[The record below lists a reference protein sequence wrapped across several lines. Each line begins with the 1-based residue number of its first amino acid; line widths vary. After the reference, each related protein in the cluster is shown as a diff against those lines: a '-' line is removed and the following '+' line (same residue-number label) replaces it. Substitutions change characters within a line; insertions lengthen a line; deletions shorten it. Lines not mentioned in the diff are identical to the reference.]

1 MTEAAIK
8 RAKKQ
13 KLNKI
18 ILIASAIILVVLVV
32 LWCMQYNI
40 TNSRAIPQLVEY
52 YEPGEFVD
60 IGDNFYVDAKEQLD
74 GYSIRVNGAKLY
86 DYEQFL
92 IDNGCE
98 DYLNQQKENNEKY
111 FKYIV
116 LLDLDIKNVE
126 NTEGVIMALKFGLY
140 NESLNIPADFMIWS
154 KIDEFFDGY
163 PYLKVATNSEA
174 NLLIPFSPMPLNV
187 NAASDDIERRLLE
200 EDFYFCICE
209 FPVRKMIRVPI
220 ENCINK

>member
-18 ILIASAIILVVLVV
+18 ILIASAIILAVLVV

-60 IGDNFYVDAKEQLD
+60 IGDNFYIDAKEQLD

-86 DYEQFL
+86 DE
-92 IDNGCE
+92 GE
-98 DYLNQQKENNEKY
+98 KKAYLELFRK
-111 FKYIV
+111 FA
-116 LLDLDIKNVE
+116 LDTDSVSNA
-126 NTEGVIMALKFGLY
+126 VIPG
-140 NESLNIPADFMIWS
+140 S
-154 KIDEFFDGY
+154 
-163 PYLKVATNSEA
+163 
-174 NLLIPFSPMPLNV
+174 
-187 NAASDDIERRLLE
+187 
-200 EDFYFCICE
+200 
-209 FPVRKMIRVPI
+209 
-220 ENCINK
+220 

>member
-18 ILIASAIILVVLVV
+18 ILIASAIILAVLVV

-52 YEPGEFVD
+52 YEPAEYVD
-60 IGDNFYVDAKEQLD
+60 IGDNFYVDAVEQLD

-98 DYLNQQKENNEKY
+98 ENLEFQKENNQDY
-111 FKYIV
+111 YKYIV
-116 LLDLDIKNVE
+116 VLDISMKNVE
-126 NTEGVIMALKFGLY
+126 NYEGSVMALKFALY
-140 NESLNIPADFMIWS
+140 NGSLNMPVDFTVWDD
-154 KIDEFFDGY
+154 IDEHFEGY
-163 PYLKVATNSEA
+163 PYLRLVPNSEA
-174 NLLIPFSPMPLNV
+174 DMLIPFSPMALNV
-187 NAASDDIERRLLE
+187 NTAGDEIERRLLE
-200 EDFYFCICE
+200 EDFYFCISE

-220 ENCINK
+220 ENCVE

>member
-18 ILIASAIILVVLVV
+18 ILIASAIILAVLVV

-52 YEPGEFVD
+52 YEPGEYVE
-60 IGDNFYVDAKEQLD
+60 IGDNFYVDAAEKLD
-74 GYSIRVNGAKLY
+74 GYSIRVNCAKLY

-98 DYLNQQKENNEKY
+98 EYLNFQKENNQDY
-111 FKYIV
+111 YKYIV
-116 LLDLDIKNVE
+116 VLDISMKNVE
-126 NTEGVIMALKFGLY
+126 NYEGSVMALKFALY
-140 NESLNIPADFMIWS
+140 NGSLNMPVDFTVWDD
-154 KIDEFFDGY
+154 IDEHFEGY
-163 PYLKVATNSEA
+163 PYLRLVPNSEA
-174 NLLIPFSPMPLNV
+174 DMLIPFSPMPLNA
-187 NAASDDIERRLLE
+187 NTAGDEIERRLLE
-200 EDFYFCICE
+200 EDFYFCISE

-220 ENCINK
+220 ENCVE

>member
-18 ILIASAIILVVLVV
+18 ILIASAIILAVLVV

-52 YEPGEFVD
+52 YEPGEYVD
-60 IGDNFYVDAKEQLD
+60 IGDNFYVDAVEQLD

-98 DYLNQQKENNEKY
+98 EYLNFQKENNQDY
-111 FKYIV
+111 YKYIV
-116 LLDLDIKNVE
+116 VLDISMKNVE
-126 NTEGVIMALKFGLY
+126 NYEGSVMALKFALY
-140 NESLNIPADFMIWS
+140 NGSLNMPVDFTIWDD
-154 KIDEFFDGY
+154 IDEHFEGY
-163 PYLKVATNSEA
+163 PYLRLIPNSEA
-174 NLLIPFSPMPLNV
+174 DMLIPFSPMPLNA
-187 NAASDDIERRLLE
+187 NTAGDEIERRLLE

-209 FPVRKMIRVPI
+209 FPVRKMIRVEI
-220 ENCINK
+220 EDCTK